1 MAPPAGELDWLVL
14 DQQSRGG
21 GGGSEVEERERGE
34 RGASKEIERSWRGEN
49 AKGSGGD
56 RHRAEP
62 SGIGCRMS
70 NTTQALLKPCVFS
83 SGFVPCFFFLFS
95 FEWICLYLVFY
106 FSSACR
112 LWLGLSR
119 GD

>member
-1 MAPPAGELDWLVL
+1 MVAPPAGKLDWLVL

-70 NTTQALLKPCVFS
+70 NTTQALLKPCV
-83 SGFVPCFFFLFS
+83 
-95 FEWICLYLVFY
+95 
-106 FSSACR
+106 
-112 LWLGLSR
+112 
-119 GD
+119 